1 LHIACSYCTVPE
13 VAHGQKL
20 ASGSPSK
27 PSSRGSPS
35 GVVIKSLA
43 EIKREK
49 ISKMQQHAA
58 ATDETQSKT
67 SEPVQRNERDSK
79 IMHYTSRGT
88 ACHRGFANG
97 GSFTGAFVIFWCH
110 FHAML

>member
-1 LHIACSYCTVPE
+1 
-13 VAHGQKL
+13 
-20 ASGSPSK
+20 
-27 PSSRGSPS
+27 
-35 GVVIKSLA
+35 
-43 EIKREK
+43 
-49 ISKMQQHAA
+49 MQQHAA